1 MSLDPPISR
10 ADGPRAV
17 ILLPTRELASQT
29 ADVFV
34 QLTKSCIRIVS
45 GCLIGGT
52 KRKSQKAS
60 LRKGLNII
68 ISTPQRLLDHLG
80 KTSSLTLKGVRWLV
94 IDEADRLVE
103 LGFERDVRR
112 IIERVSR
119 EVSAIDGAARV
130 QTVLL
135 SATLT
140 PGVENL
146 AGLAL
151 RDPVR
156 CEVSEQPSLHSATS
170 KSDSPTQEPVTAPPA
185 AFAMPTGLKHFLL
198 VCPCKLRLVTL
209 AAFLLLKARYNK
221 RSGKIIVFFATQD
234 CVDFHYR
241 LFSETLCDT
250 NDDVHSP
257 LTTSD
262 LKLFRLHGS
271 MDHKDR
277 FPVFQAYS
285 NCPNGILLTT
295 DVASRGLDL
304 AGVAWVIQY
313 HVSGTPVD
321 YVHRVGRT
329 ARAGGRG
336 KALLMLLPE
345 EETYASTLRSTV
357 GIELRKLEVA
367 DVLQTALFHVNNSAK
382 MASRKKASV
391 TTVEE
396 AASSLSRYLLSTVSQ
411 DSELQ
416 ALAEKAYLS
425 FLRAYASFSGPMRA
439 HFTFRRLHLGHV
451 ARAFCLQEAPSD
463 IAAKVTGR
471 RGASGHNEKT
481 PAQRRRPH
489 STASSPPPVQKSRRL
504 DFDADST
511 KQPTRALK
519 HKPAELATRN
529 MLAEYACLEIWTR
542 ALEEGFEVEVV
553 YIDFRKAFDT
563 VPHQRLLHKLSAIG
577 IRGDLRNWIR
587 TFLVGRKQRVCV
599 GDDMSEWVNVASG
612 APQGSVLGPLLFI
625 LYVNDSLQELD
636 CGKIMFADDVKLWQ
650 DIKGPNDQ
658 RSLQDNLHRL
668 QAWSKKWLLDF
679 NVEKCAVL
687 HLRPTNSHS
696 NESLRT
702 YHLKDIR
709 LPAETSQKD
718 LGVWMRD
725 NPKPTLQCH
734 KAAKNAM
741 GLLHAIKRA
750 FVNFDQDR
758 FVLCFICWFFGG
770 ERSLPWFL
778 GFFFRFVAWSPGLF
792 LPHNSFLL
800 AMEKCELSNGE
811 IARYSRQLIIPE
823 FGPHGQ
829 QKLTDSRVLIVGCG
843 GLGCPAAVYL
853 AAAGVSRLTLVDDDV
868 VEVSNLHRQVMHSE
882 EKVGTPKVESLAER
896 LRSINHH
903 VIITTHNV
911 HLTNQNACEIVAGHD
926 VVLDCTDNVAT
937 RYLLN
942 DACAACGP
950 LPLVSGSAL
959 RLDGQLTV
967 YLTAQPPS
975 RITAAP
981 DEPTKRNRQGEEDG
995 LAKRRA
1001 PCYRCIHPIPPPSTS
1016 VQGCS
1021 DAGVIGV
1028 VPGIIGT
1035 MQAAET
1041 IKILTGIGESIAGR
1055 LFIMDMAKNTTRSV
1069 ELRKPRPDCKTC
1081 APSMLITPEIVKQT
1095 DYMEFC
1101 GAPNC
1106 DVPRQP
1112 NLAMGDTRITVE
1124 ELKALRDNNSPHLL
1138 IDIRPS
1144 VEVEI
1149 CRLKDCL
1156 YIPLPELYR
1165 DSNLTQ
1171 ICSHIRNAQP
1181 PDSTKPYPVI
1191 LICRRGNKSHSTA
1204 NLLASAL
1211 EDMLSRANLQSN
1223 PDLFAL
1229 DNGSVDSSVPIVVR
1243 DVAGG
1248 LQAWS
1253 EKIDPNFPQY

>member
-119 EVSAIDGAARV
+119 EVSAIDGATRV

-170 KSDSPTQEPVTAPPA
+170 KSDSPTQESVTAPPA

-262 LKLFRLHGS
+262 LNLFRLHGS

-425 FLRAYASFSGPMRA
+425 FLRAYASFSGPMRT

-529 MLAEYACLEIWTR
+529 MLAEY
-542 ALEEGFEVEVV
+542 
-553 YIDFRKAFDT
+553 
-563 VPHQRLLHKLSAIG
+563 
-577 IRGDLRNWIR
+577 
-587 TFLVGRKQRVCV
+587 
-599 GDDMSEWVNVASG
+599 
-612 APQGSVLGPLLFI
+612 
-625 LYVNDSLQELD
+625 
-636 CGKIMFADDVKLWQ
+636 
-650 DIKGPNDQ
+650 
-658 RSLQDNLHRL
+658 
-668 QAWSKKWLLDF
+668 
-679 NVEKCAVL
+679 
-687 HLRPTNSHS
+687 
-696 NESLRT
+696 
-702 YHLKDIR
+702 
-709 LPAETSQKD
+709 
-718 LGVWMRD
+718 
-725 NPKPTLQCH
+725 
-734 KAAKNAM
+734 
-741 GLLHAIKRA
+741 
-750 FVNFDQDR
+750 
-758 FVLCFICWFFGG
+758 VLCCICWFFGG
-770 ERSLPWFL
+770 ECSLPWFL
-778 GFFFRFVAWSPGLF
+778 GLFFRFVAWSPGLF

-1149 CRLKDCL
+1149 CRLKGCL

-1181 PDSTKPYPVI
+1181 PGSTKPYPVI